1 MSALSLRLPDSI
13 HKHIREVAKKEG
25 VSINKFIS
33 ATLAEKVSAMLTDD
47 YLKGRVMRNKKNECK
62 KILGK
67 VSARNNNV
75 ENELQE
81 KG

>member
-33 ATLAEKVSAMLTDD
+33 STLAEKVSAMLTDD
-47 YLKGRVMRNKKNECK
+47 YLKGRAMRDKKNECK

-67 VSARNNNV
+67 VPARNNHL

-81 KG
+81 NA